1 MSLNP
6 TNPVAKGKKANK
18 PEPLSPQTVAFREYE
33 RVSYYLATQ
42 KDFDFTMDA
51 EARELFFAGEA
62 DQIDELIK
70 LRLETFG
77 KKVPKGFHNDGLA
90 IRTKEYERRN
100 ALAVK
105 KGKKGASVA

>member
-6 TNPVAKGKKANK
+6 TNPVAKGKKEK

-33 RVSYYLATQ
+33 RISYYLATQ
-42 KDFDFTMDA
+42 DDFDFTMDS
-51 EARELFFAGEA
+51 EARELFFAGET
-62 DQIDELIK
+62 DEIRELIR

-90 IRTKEYERRN
+90 VRTKEYER
-100 ALAVK
+100 LAVK
-105 KGKKGASVA
+105 KGKKTLA